1 MRIGTLDTA
10 AAPAAPCP
18 FLQSFTVQRLA
29 APQHPTARAWAH
41 ATAAGAQRS
50 PAHGVPCATCTT
62 ALGRRKK
69 EMSGI
74 EQHAIVVF
82 LLCIKVCFQV
92 KLPFHGAY
100 STEMLG
106 YLTAY
111 LSRFTPAP

>member
-1 MRIGTLDTA
+1 MRIGTLDA
-10 AAPAAPCP
+10 AAAQAAPSHFC
-18 FLQSFTVQRLA
+18 SFTVQRLA

-50 PAHGVPCATCTT
+50 PVHGVPCATCTT

-82 LLCIKVCFQV
+82 LLCIKVC
-92 KLPFHGAY
+92 
-100 STEMLG
+100 
-106 YLTAY
+106 
-111 LSRFTPAP
+111 LSSEIALSWGLEH